1 VRATLLV
8 IAALATGLL
17 LAACGGS
24 SGGGQTES
32 VGGGTITVP
41 ADVHGVYSE
50 LEALLAQFPYQHW
63 YTNCV
68 EARVKKELSP
78 KEAEALD
85 QNPESSGVGKAEQ
98 IIAAASAAC
107 KESSKRPLIDPNAS
121 DKELAL
127 FRAGFIEPYKSQAEK
142 QGFEGAGLECIEETV
157 EELPRGKVIGLG
169 NGTTAVREGILLS
182 VLAQCVKAQ

>member
-17 LAACGGS
+17 LAACGS

-32 VGGGTITVP
+32 LGGGTITVP

-50 LEALLAQFPYQHW
+50 LETLLAQFPYQRW
-63 YTNCV
+63 YTDCV
-68 EARVKKELSP
+68 VTRVKRELSP

-98 IIAAASAAC
+98 IIAAASSAC
-107 KESSKRPLIDPNAS
+107 KKSSKRPLIDPNAS

-127 FRAGFIEPYKSQAEK
+127 YRAGYVGQMRQDAESR
-142 QGFEGAGLECIEETV
+142 GFEGAQLECVEQGV
-157 EELPRGKVIGLG
+157 EELPGGKVVGLG
-169 NGTTAVREGILLS
+169 NGTHAVHDGILLS

>member
-8 IAALATGLL
+8 IAALGTGLL
-17 LAACGGS
+17 LAACGS

-32 VGGGTITVP
+32 VEGGTITVP

-127 FRAGFIEPYKSQAEK
+127 FRAGFVGRLRGIAETH
-142 QGFEGAGLECIEETV
+142 GFEGAQLECIEQTV
-157 EELPRGKVIGLG
+157 EELPTGKVVGLG
-169 NGTTAVREGILLS
+169 NGTRHVREGIELS
-182 VLAQCVKAQ
+182 VLAQCVKPE

>member
-24 SGGGQTES
+24 SGDQTKS

-50 LEALLAQFPYQHW
+50 LETLLAQFPYQRW

-68 EARVKKELSP
+68 VARVKKELSP

-85 QNPESSGVGKAEQ
+85 QNPESNGVGQAEK
-98 IIAAASAAC
+98 IIAAAGAAC
-107 KESSKRPLIDPNAS
+107 KKSSKRPLIDPNAS
-121 DKELAL
+121 EKELAL
-127 FRAGFIEPYKSQAEK
+127 FRAGFIGPYKSDAEK

-157 EELPRGKVIGLG
+157 EQLPRGKVIGLG
-169 NGTTAVREGILLS
+169 NGTDAVREGILLS
-182 VLAQCVKAQ
+182 VLAQCVKAE

>member
-1 VRATLLV
+1 MRATLLV

-17 LAACGGS
+17 LAACGS
-24 SGGGQTES
+24 SGGAQTES

-41 ADVHGVYSE
+41 ADVHGVYAE
-50 LEALLAQFPYQHW
+50 LETLLAQFPYQHW

-68 EARVKKELSP
+68 ETRVKKELGP

-98 IIAAASAAC
+98 IIAAAGAAC
-107 KESSKRPLIDPNAS
+107 KKASKRPLIDPNAS

-127 FRAGFIEPYKSQAEK
+127 FRAGFIEPYKAQAEK

-182 VLAQCVKAQ
+182 VLAQCVKAE